1 MDANAHISLL
11 YDRHERSDAID
22 LKYKHFPLLNVAIFI
37 AAALS
42 LISQGHWTNICM
54 GSYGILLILW
64 IVGMWRPTRE
74 LHSAMREHGIL
85 VSGSKLSF
93 RNPLKVVANK

>member
-1 MDANAHISLL
+1 MDANAHTSLL

-22 LKYKHFPLLNVAIFI
+22 LKYKCLPLLNVALLI
-37 AAALS
+37 AVVLS
-42 LISQGHWTNICM
+42 LISRGQWTNICM

-64 IVGMWRPTRE
+64 IIGMWRPTRE
-74 LHSAMREHGIL
+74 MHSAMREYGIL

-93 RNPLKVVANK
+93 RNPLKVVIKK